1 LIFQGPKAWT
11 LISRSP
17 ASNLSPTLNKK
28 KKEEENVGADKE
40 EEKKLKWKNLRTLG
54 LLMKVMRESVAN

>member
-17 ASNLSPTLNKK
+17 ASNLSPTLKKKK
-28 KKEEENVGADKE
+28 KKENIGADKE